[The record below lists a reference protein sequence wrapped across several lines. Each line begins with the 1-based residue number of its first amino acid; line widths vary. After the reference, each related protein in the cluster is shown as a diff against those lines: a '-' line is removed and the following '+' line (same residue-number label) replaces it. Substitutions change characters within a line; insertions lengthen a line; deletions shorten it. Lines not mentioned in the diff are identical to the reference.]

1 MTACQAY
8 ISAQHHDVYNVYL
21 PHTGAIMNVALSGKL
36 RQQLKQQHIQ
46 LVAGDRV
53 TLEGERLTAL
63 HHRSSLLSRLEAGQS
78 GFSQAL
84 AANVDYL
91 FVCTSPNGEFNIKR
105 VDRYLAMA
113 DGAGVEAVL
122 IITKADLAS
131 GLGDVLSAIQ
141 ALHPKRRHILCSTLN
156 GMGIDALRDLVTA
169 GKSAVLM
176 GSSGV
181 GKSSLINALLGKDHL
196 ETSEISA
203 YKDKGRHTTTSRV
216 LIPLISGGFLIDSPG
231 MREIAFDE
239 EGGAQTFADIEE
251 LAASCR
257 FSDCRHQ
264 SEPGCAV
271 RDAINEGAL
280 TPDRLERYNK
290 FRREERHELAKT
302 DKKARAE
309 RRQQDRA
316 FGSSLE

>member
-21 PHTGAIMNVALSGKL
+21 PHTGAFMNVALSGKL

-63 HHRSSLLSRLEAGQS
+63 HHRRSLLSRLEAGQS

-231 MREIAFDE
+231 MRELALDNSDAAS
-239 EGGAQTFADIEE
+239 GFADITE
-251 LAASCR
+251 LALECR
-257 FSDCRHQ
+257 FRDCAHLK
-264 SEPGCAV
+264 EPGCAV
-271 RDAINEGAL
+271 REAVASGLLSAARL
-280 TPDRLERYNK
+280 DRFLKLMAEEKKRGKHRY
-290 FRREERHELAKT
+290 
-302 DKKARAE
+302 
-309 RRQQDRA
+309 
-316 FGSSLE
+316 